1 MKILQISISAVAITI
16 LLSLELVVTSCSK
29 NDDPIVTPLPVAV
42 VPLQDPLNGYLVAS
56 GFNQVTT
63 SIVNDSFSEFGYGFT
78 PSVNGKITA
87 IVVKIPDANAALR
100 VTIWD
105 KATGG
110 ILRTETVNVT
120 AANTEITNTIN
131 SLDLIQNKEYVISMN
146 SDDYYIHSKTDNSNA
161 TYPFIVGDLK
171 ITSYLIRDGNQQVI
185 PNSSRVSGYIGDCS
199 FKFQK

>member
-1 MKILQISISAVAITI
+1 MKNLQITISTVAITI
-16 LLSLELVVTSCSK
+16 LLSLGLVVTSCSK
-29 NDDPIVTPLPVAV
+29 IDDPVVAPLPVV
-42 VPLQDPLNGYLVAS
+42 VAPLQDPLAGYLAAS

-63 SIVNDSFSEFGYGFT
+63 SIINDSFSEIGYGFT

-110 ILRTETVNVT
+110 ILRTETLNVT
-120 AANTEITNTIN
+120 AANNEITKTIN

-146 SDDYYIHSKTDNSNA
+146 SDDYYIHSKTDGSNA
-161 TYPFIVGDLK
+161 AYPFIVGDLK
-171 ITSYLIRDGNQQVI
+171 ITSYLIRDGNQQLI